1 MLTKNNK
8 LCISEKNNEIVI
20 MNMEKGEFWGLQD
33 VSFDIWKILDNCKSI
48 DEIADK
54 IVQIY
59 EVDRQEA
66 AKDISNIIEEMKING
81 MVIEE

>member
-1 MLTKNNK
+1 MLKKNNK

-33 VSFDIWKILDNCKSI
+33 VSFDIWKIMDEYKNI
-48 DEIADK
+48 DEIIDK

-59 EVDRQEA
+59 EVGRQEA
-66 AKDISNIIEEMKING
+66 EKDLSNIIEEMKING

>member
-1 MLTKNNK
+1 MLKKNNK

-33 VSFDIWKILDNCKSI
+33 VSFDIWKIMDEYKNI
-48 DEIADK
+48 DEIVDK

-59 EVDRQEA
+59 EVGRQEA
-66 AKDISNIIEEMKING
+66 EKDLSNIIEEMKING